1 MPTRKQRRRRDKTF
15 RHEYETVLL
24 DAEGNEVP
32 VDEEELRS
40 EREARTRAK
49 SSAKAP
55 PARGKQRGSGRPLRE
70 VPPPS
75 WHRAMRRG
83 ALMGGLMLVAFVVL
97 FKNSPLGQRIGI
109 GLVYFVAFIPL
120 TYWVDRTTYRAYQ
133 RRLAKQSAPKN
144 GAPAKTKNGTPPAK
158 K

>member
-15 RHEYETVLL
+15 RHEYETVLV

-32 VDEEELRS
+32 IDEEEERS
-40 EREARTRAK
+40 ERESR
-49 SSAKAP
+49 SQAKAAKAA
-55 PARGKQRGSGRPLRE
+55 PARGKQRGSQRGSARPLRE

-75 WHRAMRRG
+75 WHRAIRRG
-83 ALMGGLMLVAFVVL
+83 GLMGGLMLVAFVVL
-97 FKNSPLGQRIGI
+97 FKNSPLGQRLGI

-144 GAPAKTKNGTPPAK
+144 GASPAKPAK

>member
-1 MPTRKQRRRRDKTF
+1 MPTRKQRRRRDKTL

-32 VDEEELRS
+32 LDEDELRT
-40 EREARTRAK
+40 EREARTQAK
-49 SSAKAP
+49 AAAKAP
-55 PARGKQRGSGRPLRE
+55 PARGKQRGSARPLRE

-83 ALMGGLMLVAFVVL
+83 GLMGGLMLLAFVVL

-133 RRLAKQSAPKN
+133 RRLAKQSAVKN
-144 GAPAKTKNGTPPAK
+144 GAPAKSKSSAPAK

>member
-1 MPTRKQRRRRDKTF
+1 MPTRKQRRRRDKTL
-15 RHEYETVLL
+15 RHEYETVLV

-32 VDEEELRS
+32 LDEEEERS
-40 EREARTRAK
+40 ERESR
-49 SSAKAP
+49 SQAKAAKTP
-55 PARGKQRGSGRPLRE
+55 PARGKQRGNQRGSGRPVRE

-75 WHRAMRRG
+75 WHRAIRRG
-83 ALMGGLMLVAFVVL
+83 GVMGGLMLVAFVVL
-97 FKNSPLGQRIGI
+97 FKNSPLGQRLGI

-133 RRLAKQSAPKN
+133 RRLAKQSAPRN
-144 GAPAKTKNGTPPAK
+144 GASPAKPAK